1 MQNTHDTIVIGGGV
15 IGLSIGWLLQRSGH
29 DVAIVEKGD
38 PGGGASAVAAGM
50 LAPITEAT
58 FGEED
63 LLNLNLES
71 AKRFPDF
78 LSTLTA
84 ASSVNVDLETEGTMF
99 CAQDNDRVSVIE
111 RIFAYQRDLGLD
123 VQMLTSDEAR
133 TIEGS
138 LHPGLRSAVLAK
150 GDLAVDPRLLCEA
163 LTVAFSEAGGQLIQA
178 EAKELARADGHVA
191 GVIIDDAVHIYA
203 THTILAAGCWSS
215 QLGGLPEVL
224 ERAVR
229 PVKGQTLRLRPPP
242 GEPPIV
248 SHIIRTDEV
257 YLVPRSSGELVVG
270 ATVEE
275 KGFDT
280 SLTAGAVRGLLEAAE
295 EIVPGVRDMEVVET
309 GVGLRPG
316 SRDNAPLLGIVE
328 EGLIAATGHF
338 RNGILLTPI
347 TALSITQL
355 VTTGKTPGLIA
366 PFSPLRFSTAV
377 A

>member
-1 MQNTHDTIVIGGGV
+1 
-15 IGLSIGWLLQRSGH
+15 
-29 DVAIVEKGD
+29 
-38 PGGGASAVAAGM
+38 
-50 LAPITEAT
+50 
-58 FGEED
+58 
-63 LLNLNLES
+63 
-71 AKRFPDF
+71 
-78 LSTLTA
+78 
-84 ASSVNVDLETEGTMF
+84 
-99 CAQDNDRVSVIE
+99 
-111 RIFAYQRDLGLD
+111 
-123 VQMLTSDEAR
+123 
-133 TIEGS
+133 
-138 LHPGLRSAVLAK
+138 
-150 GDLAVDPRLLCEA
+150 
-163 LTVAFSEAGGQLIQA
+163 
-178 EAKELARADGHVA
+178 
-191 GVIIDDAVHIYA
+191 
-203 THTILAAGCWSS
+203 
-215 QLGGLPEVL
+215 
-224 ERAVR
+224 
-229 PVKGQTLRLRPPP
+229 LRPPP

-366 PFSPLRFSTAV
+366 PFSPLRFSTVV